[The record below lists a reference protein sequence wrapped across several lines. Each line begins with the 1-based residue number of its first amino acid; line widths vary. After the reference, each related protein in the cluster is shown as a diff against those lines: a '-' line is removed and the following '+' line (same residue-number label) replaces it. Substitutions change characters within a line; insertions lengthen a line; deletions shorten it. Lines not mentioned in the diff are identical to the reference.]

1 MQRIQT
7 ARTEQAPAAQ
17 IHTTASNPHSTFTI
31 PITDVTMEQRHIPNV
46 SIMSEE
52 QLKHAT
58 SSNFIRAKI
67 LPETDEYY
75 SKQSFKETI
84 IKLGNAGIN
93 KETALYIL
101 RNTLTGFRNH
111 SEKNLINPP
120 TEEQVEQNAQKSK
133 GLTDAK
139 KERKCKQIIK
149 YTQSNKIRK
158 AIQKS

>member
-1 MQRIQT
+1 MEIADIYDLLIGLKTTQHLSHMQRIQT

-31 PITDVTMEQRHIPNV
+31 PITDVTMEQRYIPNV

-75 SKQSFKETI
+75 SK
-84 IKLGNAGIN
+84 
-93 KETALYIL
+93 
-101 RNTLTGFRNH
+101 
-111 SEKNLINPP
+111 
-120 TEEQVEQNAQKSK
+120 
-133 GLTDAK
+133 
-139 KERKCKQIIK
+139 
-149 YTQSNKIRK
+149 
-158 AIQKS
+158 